1 MEPGC
6 LWLSAPLPV
15 FPHPATSP
23 GSDQLQIGPTHAFE
37 WLGLGKRFKRKP
49 KSVSHFAPYLSTPL
63 SFFPLSFT
71 HTHIQ
76 THTHTAVIWLLSS
89 ELHFSSWSWFMTFP
103 LQTHGLWCSLC
114 SSFSGSQTQTHTRIQ
129 HNLIFSCSVLSLCSL
144 PFLTFPCRHAGRV
157 LRRLVILKAKKEP
170 KKKSHMHVPCVSS
183 LGRRAGVGGQLEER
197 KREKNKRGG
206 VKGSIS

>member
-1 MEPGC
+1 
-6 LWLSAPLPV
+6 
-15 FPHPATSP
+15 
-23 GSDQLQIGPTHAFE
+23 
-37 WLGLGKRFKRKP
+37 
-49 KSVSHFAPYLSTPL
+49 
-63 SFFPLSFT
+63 
-71 HTHIQ
+71 
-76 THTHTAVIWLLSS
+76 
-89 ELHFSSWSWFMTFP
+89 MTFP

-206 VKGSIS
+206 VKGSISQQPQDSNYCSSSWEQTRFPLCVKAWRGLLYTQH